1 MRKTQSIDNYQTNV
15 RNDVIKFI
23 LNRKI
28 HPKKIF
34 EFGGG
39 SGFTSEKLCE
49 IFNCN
54 ATNLDLSIPKLRSNK
69 IHHIEGDINEINLIK
84 EIKNDKFDLILALDF
99 IEHIKDTEKLMRI
112 IKNISKENSY
122 LVISVPN
129 IKNIRVPFNIY
140 IKDTFPRK
148 DSGIFDRTHLRW
160 FTKKDIK
167 NLLYFNNFKYIY
179 SSYTDHKSF
188 FVNNRL
194 FERTFGFLIAP
205 QFIVC
210 GKKYK

>member
-49 IFNCN
+49 IFKCN

-112 IKNISKENSY
+112 IKNISKTSATI
-122 LVISVPN
+122 LPN
-129 IKNIRVPFNIY
+129 IICEIILPIY
-140 IKDTFPRK
+140 RWVLIMILIFSTLIIGIIFTLFGVHIIGFITTDFTLLIDSLGRDTV
-148 DSGIFDRTHLRW
+148 GL
-160 FTKKDIK
+160 
-167 NLLYFNNFKYIY
+167 
-179 SSYTDHKSF
+179 
-188 FVNNRL
+188 
-194 FERTFGFLIAP
+194 
-205 QFIVC
+205 
-210 GKKYK
+210 